1 MKLSYV
7 KEHYKNNRRIA
18 EALNITPQA
27 VGLWPVDKIPEL
39 RAYQLADLIKK
50 QEVQAAKLKL
60 ALSMIEAGSV

>member
-7 KEHYKNNRRIA
+7 KEHFKNNRRIA

-39 RAYQLADLIKK
+39 RAYQLEKKKKK
-50 QEVQAAKLKL
+50 QKEQKAKLDL
-60 ALSMIEAGSV
+60 ALSMIEAGTV